1 MINLSKVAYPEV
13 KRVIDVGRC
22 HDYLIGAG
30 KSTATSRSL
39 KTECINTCTAGV
51 LSNGKNHFMFHAA
64 PELQPIATIKKEIER
79 QVNILRETCDNIKG
93 FICGGLELNNRDSE
107 SVASFNLYNTIAD
120 TLDELG
126 VNFTM
131 MCGKKKGAPMENMY
145 AVGDTVTVWSNAFK
159 KLFPQGSENL
169 NQEEILE
176 TLENH
181 YQFVEQNDEHVINVL
196 EKFTPKVKHLV
207 K

>member
-1 MINLSKVAYPEV
+1 
-13 KRVIDVGRC
+13 
-22 HDYLIGAG
+22 
-30 KSTATSRSL
+30 
-39 KTECINTCTAGV
+39 
-51 LSNGKNHFMFHAA
+51 
-64 PELQPIATIKKEIER
+64 
-79 QVNILRETCDNIKG
+79 
-93 FICGGLELNNRDSE
+93 
-107 SVASFNLYNTIAD
+107 
-120 TLDELG
+120 
-126 VNFTM
+126 
-131 MCGKKKGAPMENMY
+131 MY

>member
-1 MINLSKVAYPEV
+1 MINLSKIAYPEV
-13 KRVIDVGRC
+13 KRVIDVGCC

-30 KSTATSRSL
+30 KKTATVRSL
-39 KTECINTCTAGV
+39 KSENINSCTAGV

-64 PELQPIATIKKEIER
+64 PELQPVSTIKKEIEK
-79 QVNILRETCDNIKG
+79 QVNILRETCDNVKA
-93 FICGGLELNNRDSE
+93 FICGGLELNKKVSE

-120 TLDELG
+120 ALDDLG

-131 MCGKKKGAPMENMY
+131 MCGKKKGSPMENMY
-145 AVGDTVTVWSNAFK
+145 AVGNTITVWSNTFK
-159 KLFPQGSENL
+159 KLFPNGAKDL

-176 TLENH
+176 ILEKH
-181 YQFVEQNDEHVINVL
+181 YQFVEKNEEHVFNVL
-196 EKFTPKVKHLV
+196 EDFTPKVQHLV